1 MNISPS
7 LDSPPAAA
15 AFTPRL
21 VPLAWI
27 VMLLCSVLPRIV
39 LQELFGADAGRLFF
53 AQVGLLAGLTV
64 ATFFWKEIRPLRSFF
79 VILAAIYLVERLM
92 GWVSGQPFW
101 ARMFG
106 DPDGPFVQGM
116 FNTQITRLGVS
127 LLMIAVMLALGW
139 SRQRFYLARGDLRA
153 PVMPIRALGF
163 HKPEPWTRFGGQF
176 AVYIT
181 LGTLLFLFLAG
192 RPSVGALLQA
202 APLLPAVLLFA
213 VLNAFNEEL
222 TYRSSLLGA
231 LAPVLGPRPAVWI
244 AALFFGIGHFYGVPY
259 GIIGVAMASFLGWL
273 LGKAMV
279 ETRGFFW
286 PWFIHF
292 LQDVAI
298 FSFMAIGSITP
309 GG

>member
-1 MNISPS
+1 MNVSHS
-7 LDSPPAAA
+7 VDSPPASA
-15 AFTPRL
+15 AFADRL

-27 VMLLCSVLPRIV
+27 VMLACSILPRII
-39 LQELFGADAGRLFF
+39 LQELFGAETGWLFY
-53 AQVGLLAGLTV
+53 AQVGLLAGLAA
-64 ATFFWKEIRPLRSFF
+64 ATFLWKVIRPLRAFF
-79 VILAAIYLVERLM
+79 VILTAIYLVEQLM

-106 DPDGPFVQGM
+106 DPNGPFAQSM
-116 FNTQITRLGVS
+116 FNTQIARLGVS
-127 LLMIAVMLALGW
+127 LLLIVVMLVLGW
-139 SRQRFYLARGDLRA
+139 SRQRFFLSRGDLRA
-153 PVMPIRALGF
+153 PITPVKALGF
-163 HKPEPWTRFGGQF
+163 PKPEPWTRFGGQF
-176 AVYIT
+176 AVYVT

-192 RPSVGALLQA
+192 RPSIGALLGA

-213 VLNAFNEEL
+213 ALNAFNEEL
-222 TYRSSLLGA
+222 TYRSTILGA
-231 LAPVLGPRPAVWI
+231 LVPVLGSRPAVWI

-259 GIIGVAMASFLGWL
+259 GILGVAMASFLGWL
-273 LGKAMV
+273 MGKAMV

-298 FSFMAIGSITP
+298 FAFMAIGSVTP